1 MKRAVVTGP
10 TGVIGT
16 ALTEKLAL
24 SGIEVY
30 AVCRPDSKRIN
41 TIIKH
46 PLVHI
51 VKCDINDLCSLSDK
65 IGCSC
70 DAFFHLAWEG
80 TLDPN
85 NRFDMYLQN
94 KNVKYS
100 LDAVKAAEALDCT
113 VFVGAGSQ
121 AEYGVKTGVMKPDT
135 YPEPISGYGMA
146 KLCAGQMTRYMC
158 RQYGIRHIWPRI
170 LSIYG
175 KGDGNQTL
183 ISSAIITMLS
193 GKKFS
198 MTAGDQLW
206 DYLYSGDAADA
217 LIAMAEKGKDG
228 AVYVLGSGKTM
239 KLSEYVT
246 AIRDLID
253 PNLEIG
259 FGDIPYNKDQVMHME
274 ADNRSLVE
282 DTGWKPKTHFRDGVE
297 DLIEKIK
304 EIL

>member
-1 MKRAVVTGP
+1 MKKAVVTGP

-24 SGIEVY
+24 SGTEVF

-41 TIIKH
+41 TITDH
-46 PLVHI
+46 PGVHI
-51 VKCDINDLCSLSDK
+51 VKCDLNDLSSLSAK

-94 KNVKYS
+94 RNIKYS
-100 LDAVKAAEALDCT
+100 LDAVKAAKELGCG

-121 AEYGVKTGVMKPDT
+121 AEYGVKTGAMKPDT
-135 YPEPISGYGMA
+135 FPEPISGYGMA

-175 KGDGNQTL
+175 IGDGKQTL
-183 ISSAIITMLS
+183 ISSAIIKMLS
-193 GKKFS
+193 GERFS
-198 MTAGDQLW
+198 MTAGEQIW

-217 LIAMAEKGKDG
+217 LIAMAKKGRDG

-239 KLSEYVT
+239 KLREYVT
-246 AIRDLID
+246 VIRDLID
-253 PNLEIG
+253 PRLEIG

-274 ADNRSLVE
+274 ADNRSLIE
-282 DTGWKPKTHFRDGVE
+282 DTGWTPETCFRDGVE
-297 DLIEKIK
+297 TVIHKIK
-304 EIL
+304 ESL